1 MLFSDGRKSDVVS
14 ISTATKI
21 GRVDGFV
28 VATGPA
34 RVALLRLG
42 KVPGDGTLVSWEDV
56 QGFGSDAV
64 TVADAAVIRVPSGEW
79 EQRADSRE
87 LEILGK
93 RVLSERGD
101 ELGEITDVDFDPETG
116 AVVTFITSKETIGGD
131 RLIGHGRYAVVVA
144 VDPSGPRP
152 AAG

>member
-1 MLFSDGRKSDVVS
+1 
-14 ISTATKI
+14 
-21 GRVDGFV
+21 
-28 VATGPA
+28 VA
-34 RVALLRLG
+34 
-42 KVPGDGTLVSWEDV
+42 GDGTLVSWEDV

-64 TVADAAVIRVPSGEW
+64 TVADAVVIRVPSDEW

-116 AVVTFITSKETIGGD
+116 AVTTFITRKETIGGD

-144 VDPSGPRP
+144 VDR
-152 AAG
+152 AGQP

>member
-1 MLFSDGRKSDVVS
+1 MLFSDARKSDVVS
-14 ISTATKI
+14 TGTATTL

-42 KVPGDGTLVSWEDV
+42 KVAGDGTLVSWEDV

-64 TVADAAVIRVPSGEW
+64 TVADAAVIRVPSDQW

-116 AVVTFITSKETIGGD
+116 AVTTFITRKETIGGD

-144 VDPSGPRP
+144 VDR
-152 AAG
+152 AGQP

>member
-1 MLFSDGRKSDVVS
+1 MLFSDARKSDVVNTG
-14 ISTATKI
+14 TATKV

-42 KVPGDGTLVSWEDV
+42 KVAGDGTLVSWEDV
-56 QGFGSDAV
+56 QGFGFDAV
-64 TVADAAVIRVPSGEW
+64 TVADASVIRVPSGEW

-87 LEILGK
+87 LEIIGK

-116 AVVTFITSKETIGGD
+116 TVTTFITGREAIGGD
-131 RLIGHGRYAVVVA
+131 RLIGHGRYAAVVT
-144 VDPSGPRP
+144 VDLAGRP
-152 AAG
+152 ATS

>member
-42 KVPGDGTLVSWEDV
+42 KVQGDGTLVSWEDV

-64 TVADAAVIRVPSGEW
+64 TVADVAVIRVPSDEW